1 MAPQIYNPHDWAVWL
16 LENLEAQQVLVLGHI
31 EGKLPVAWDFSQT
44 VAAIGD
50 DGQLIGMTD
59 EAARTI
65 EFYPQRAGVYGSL
78 NEMFAYP
85 NNLRNVPQRFTVR
98 DIYFTYDA
106 HAVQQGPIPPQ
117 VANYFSAVK
126 LCGLLLLMADMAA
139 NNGALLHFIKGPES
153 RIEVKLTYQAE
164 DLTPLPSLSYFET
177 VFVVTDSHRDQK
189 YSIFRSVLLDAFK
202 GKKSITIGEVL
213 PQFESLIEN
222 ARSNYSM
229 YAAEFSFER
238 IKAEV
243 EKDNLD
249 STLKLNKTLSEIQN
263 QLLAMPVAL
272 VLVGGQMTPDTGLSI
287 KNVVVWLG
295 ACVFAGLMILLIKN
309 QHHAVDAINEEIRL
323 RKIKVDSQP
332 DGMAGKFKSGFDA
345 LQGRVLTQT
354 RTLSIIRSFVFLS
367 VFLATGLLVWYS
379 NPDFHKVPVA
389 ETLGQPTKGAA
400 GTVQQT
406 SGTTSGISAA
416 PAPAP
421 APAPASASAST
432 QPKSLV
438 ELAEQDMKTVHTTP
452 ASSAASAPQKK

>member
-1 MAPQIYNPHDWAVWL
+1 MAPQIDNPHDWAVWL
-16 LENLEAQQVLVLGHI
+16 LKNLEAQQVLALGHI

-44 VAAIGD
+44 VAAIGNG
-50 DGQLIGMTD
+50 GQLIGMTD

-65 EFYPQRAGVYGSL
+65 EFYPQRAGVYESL

-98 DIYFTYDA
+98 DIDFTYDA
-106 HAVQQGPIPPQ
+106 HAVQQGAMPPQ
-117 VANYFSAVK
+117 VANYFSAAK
-126 LCGLLLLMADMAA
+126 LCGLLPLMADMAA
-139 NNGALLHFIKGPES
+139 NNGALLHFIKSPES
-153 RIEVKLTYQAE
+153 RIEVKLSYQAE
-164 DLTPLPSLSYFET
+164 DLTSLPSLPYFET
-177 VFVVTDSHRDQK
+177 VFAVTDSHRDQK
-189 YSIFRSVLLDAFK
+189 HSIVRSVLLDAFK
-202 GKKSITIGEVL
+202 GKKSITVGEVL
-213 PQFESLIEN
+213 PQFESFVEN

-229 YAAEFSFER
+229 YAAEFSFEK

-295 ACVFAGLMILLIKN
+295 ACVFAGLMILLIRN

-323 RKIKVDSQP
+323 RKIKVDAQP
-332 DGMAGKFKSGFDA
+332 DGMAGKFKTGFDA
-345 LQGRVLTQT
+345 LQRRVLTQT
-354 RTLSIIRSFVFLS
+354 RTLSILRRFVFLS
-367 VFLATGLLVWYS
+367 IFLATGLLIWYS
-379 NPDFHKVPVA
+379 NPDFHKVPVTV
-389 ETLGQPTKGAA
+389 TLSQPTEGAA
-400 GTVQQT
+400 GIVQQP

-416 PAPAP
+416 PAPAS
-421 APAPASASAST
+421 ASASA
-432 QPKSLV
+432 QPESLV

-452 ASSAASAPQKK
+452 AASAASAPQKK